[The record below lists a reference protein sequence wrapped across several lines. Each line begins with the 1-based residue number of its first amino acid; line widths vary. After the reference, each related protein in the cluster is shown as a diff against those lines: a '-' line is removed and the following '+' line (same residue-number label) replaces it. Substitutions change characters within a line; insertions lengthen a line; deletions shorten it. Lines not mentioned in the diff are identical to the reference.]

1 MVGGERIDPAS
12 KARQEHLYG
21 QAEQYAATNP
31 FSQRYGGQVPGM
43 TGMGQAGQQFMANR
57 LLGPGAYQAQNL
69 GFQNYQPQFSYQPQG
84 QPPGPSGYT
93 PFTPPGQP
101 PGGQPSGVPAAARVE
116 EQNQIQTASTT
127 YDPNTAIG
135 EAARVRADGQF
146 RDGGGEGGSDLTPA
160 GRAAAA
166 SGGFERTPAEIAAG
180 VEAGGLGGWKEQNR
194 AANAARNAAQPQ
206 GSISIDGGVDIHGNP
221 LEAPDPNRMAVR
233 GGGGEGE
240 RSVFSGGML
249 QPEPG
254 FSDEFGGGPALRI
267 GQPSIGMPSREDY
280 TPRPGDGRGMQQQPP
295 GFSDEF
301 GPGGTHGGGTDAD
314 FAPGGRYE
322 GTGGPGLS
330 APSMGGGGLRGQQQ
344 QQMPGGQQQPFVP
357 AAIGAMEGVL
367 NRAEPSAIEA
377 ERVGRQNLGQTRDV
391 RVDPVTGQ
399 TTSQMN
405 NITEANIG
413 GPEQL
418 SIDPVTGETTQS
430 VENIDE
436 RLGMINSPNSI
447 QRQTVD
453 AASALG
459 RPEGQGISDYMNASG
474 VDTQIASAQEDYEQ
488 QLNALQSRQAGS
500 GAFGS
505 RGDLEEMGAMDQHL
519 RNVGQIRAA
528 GFDKAAQRM
537 EQDLGRE
544 QQAGIQTAQFGQ
556 QADLQRQQLE
566 QQAITREA
574 ELGQQAAMQ
583 GQSLEA
589 QRRAADASRL
599 QQANLQGQ
607 QLQSTMDLQGQQLGQ
622 DALTQEAQLRQQGRM
637 QGQSLEAQRRAA
649 DAGRLQQANLQGQ
662 DLQTRAN
669 MQTQSLDQQ
678 RAIQQAQLAQDAGE
692 GDADRAL
699 RAAQMT
705 QQGSQ
710 QYVSD
715 QLRGGQMLGQEERAT
730 GAALQNMGRDQRDI
744 QQDQMAFDYEQWLR
758 SQEGG
763 GRELAM
769 LQGMLPEAERQKL
782 QREKGL
788 GSQLFGGLLAGGGLA
803 SKFIKPG
810 GGIF

>member
-84 QPPGPSGYT
+84 QPPGQP
-93 PFTPPGQP
+93 PFAPPGQP
-101 PGGQPSGVPAAARVE
+101 PGGQPPGVPPAARVE

-127 YDPNTAIG
+127 YDPNTAN
-135 EAARVRADGQF
+135 GQF

-160 GRAAAA
+160 GRAAA

-180 VEAGGLGGWKEQNR
+180 AGAGGFMEQYKRDNIAAQQAGGGSDADQDAGTGDFAPGGKYEGTGGPGLSRPTMRTPVTDPSAPMWEPSSIGMQQQPTG
-194 AANAARNAAQPQ
+194 QPQ
-206 GSISIDGGVDIHGNP
+206 GLAS
-221 LEAPDPNRMAVR
+221 MA
-233 GGGGEGE
+233 
-240 RSVFSGGML
+240 
-249 QPEPG
+249 
-254 FSDEFGGGPALRI
+254 
-267 GQPSIGMPSREDY
+267 DY
-280 TPRPGDGRGMQQQPP
+280 QPRPGDGRGMQQQPP

-301 GPGGTHGGGTDAD
+301 G
-314 FAPGGRYE
+314 
-322 GTGGPGLS
+322 GPGLS
-330 APSMGGGGLRGQQQ
+330 LPRPNIDMAAVGPQVGYDPSVVSTPTPQQPWETPRIPNAGPMTQ
-344 QQMPGGQQQPFVP
+344 QQQQPFVP

-405 NITEANIG
+405 NITEANVG
-413 GPEQL
+413 GPGQL
-418 SIDPVTGETTQS
+418 SIDPVTGQTTQS

-459 RPEGQGISDYMNASG
+459 RPEGQGISNYMNASG

-622 DALTQEAQLRQQGRM
+622 DALSQEAQLRQQGRM

-678 RAIQQAQLAQDAGE
+678 RAIQQAQLAQDAGT

-730 GAALQNMGRDQRDI
+730 AQALQNMGRDQRDI

-763 GRELAM
+763 GKELAM

-803 SKFIKPG
+803 SKFIKP
-810 GGIF
+810 I

>member
-84 QPPGPSGYT
+84 QPPGQP
-93 PFTPPGQP
+93 PFAP
-101 PGGQPSGVPAAARVE
+101 PGGQPPGVPPAARVE

-127 YDPNTAIG
+127 YDPNTAIAN
-135 EAARVRADGQF
+135 AATTRADGQF
-146 RDGGGEGGSDLTPA
+146 RDGGGEGGSDLAPA

-166 SGGFERTPAEIAAG
+166 GGFERTPAEIAAG
-180 VEAGGLGGWKEQNR
+180 VGAGGLGGWKEQNR
-194 AANAARNAAQPQ
+194 AANAAQPQ
-206 GSISIDGGVDIHGNP
+206 GLAS
-221 LEAPDPNRMAVR
+221 MA
-233 GGGGEGE
+233 
-240 RSVFSGGML
+240 
-249 QPEPG
+249 
-254 FSDEFGGGPALRI
+254 
-267 GQPSIGMPSREDY
+267 DY

-295 GFSDEF
+295 GFSDEQ
-301 GPGGTHGGGTDAD
+301 GGLVAPDAYDTSAVAQQQIPGG
-314 FAPGGRYE
+314 
-322 GTGGPGLS
+322 
-330 APSMGGGGLRGQQQ
+330 Q
-344 QQMPGGQQQPFVP
+344 QQQPFVP

-367 NRAEPSAIEA
+367 NRAEPLAIQA
-377 ERVGRQNLGQTRDV
+377 ERVGRQNLGQTRD
-391 RVDPVTGQ
+391 RRLDPVTGQ

-418 SIDPVTGETTQS
+418 SIDPVTGQTTQS

-436 RLGMINSPNSI
+436 RLGMINSPNRI

-459 RPEGQGISDYMNASG
+459 RPEGQGISNYMNASG

-566 QQAITREA
+566 QQAITTEA

-607 QLQSTMDLQGQQLGQ
+607 QLQSTMDLQGQELGQ

-678 RAIQQAQLAQDAGE
+678 RAIQQAQLAQDAGT

-730 GAALQNMGRDQRDI
+730 GAALQDMGRDQRDI

-763 GRELAM
+763 NKELAM

-810 GGIF
+810 GGPF